1 MRKKYNIFLCFLC
14 MVLLI
19 LSGCGK
25 SEEPDG
31 NDYQDGMIE
40 SGKQIEDYF
49 ELTGDIS
56 VMNVGATESVAVHA
70 SKTADG
76 GAVAWKDSY
85 YSYSPDGSIYT
96 VAAHLAMDVFD
107 ADAYT
112 TDGFK
117 R

>member
-1 MRKKYNIFLCFLC
+1 MRKNMIFFFILCI
-14 MVLLI
+14 VLLI

-49 ELTGDIS
+49 ELTGDTS
-56 VMNVGATESVAVHA
+56 VMGIGDSELVAVHV

-85 YSYSPDGSIYT
+85 YSYSPDGSTYT
-96 VAAHLAMDVFD
+96 VAVHLAMDVFD

-112 TDGFK
+112 MDGFK